1 MTRAN
6 LAIFQVHL
14 GAFAAVGIMFYCAL
28 FEVVRMFTPVKWVLD
43 LPACC
48 QRVASVSDARESRW
62 GLRRRQEIHTDYVEA
77 QGVSDGVTTVVAGVP
92 RLTME
97 SVWSLVY
104 GLGMAFFVAMYS
116 RLCRVC

>member
-1 MTRAN
+1 MARAN

-28 FEVVRMFTPVKWVLD
+28 FEVVRMFTPI
-43 LPACC
+43 
-48 QRVASVSDARESRW
+48 QW